1 MRATPTPQ
9 ENPRPTGHEEPLIHP
24 ASVPVLR
31 GTPSPAPPSRVAPRV
46 VSRQREVAVHFL
58 EMGAAQAQAD
68 SDFSNLQQKMLE
80 NNGKMKAVRAG
91 SGLGPA

>member
-1 MRATPTPQ
+1 
-9 ENPRPTGHEEPLIHP
+9 
-24 ASVPVLR
+24 
-31 GTPSPAPPSRVAPRV
+31 
-46 VSRQREVAVHFL
+46 VAVHFL